1 MPAGYC
7 GSVAAIWD
15 WMPEACPA
23 TCAPLCAGTHGAK
36 LVPSAPYEPA
46 HQAPMGAGCAKAITG
61 MTSATAANATI
72 PVHLMSLSVGLDS
85 LQSTPPYPRSAC
97 FDICEPIR
105 KMQRGCQARRCARA
119 PIRCGLRGQIG
130 YAHEAAEAATAE
142 KCHRS
147 VPVG

>member
-7 GSVAAIWD
+7 GSVAAIWG

-46 HQAPMGAGCAKAITG
+46 HQAPMGAAWAKAITG

-85 LQSTPPYPRSAC
+85 LHSTPPYRPDPRSLSSRVSL
-97 FDICEPIR
+97 R
-105 KMQRGCQARRCARA
+105 KLQRGCQAPARHA
-119 PIRCGLRGQIG
+119 S
-130 YAHEAAEAATAE
+130 A
-142 KCHRS
+142 
-147 VPVG
+147 

>member
-7 GSVAAIWD
+7 GSVAAIWG

-46 HQAPMGAGCAKAITG
+46 HHAPMGAAWAKAITG

-85 LQSTPPYPRSAC
+85 LHSTASYRP
-97 FDICEPIR
+97 D
-105 KMQRGCQARRCARA
+105 ARA
-119 PIRCGLRGQIG
+119 SISRDPEIATRVPGPVMTRERQSGADLEGKADTRTRPF
-130 YAHEAAEAATAE
+130 AAATAG

-147 VPVG
+147 VPV